1 MSPKFLLH
9 VLVMLT
15 MAGCSHMPVTSM
27 VKLARVDF
35 ETSDPAQL
43 RAAIKLPRTLRP
55 QPNGVA
61 LRIAVQVGRA
71 PEEARD
77 FMLREL
83 SEPAELTREAGAG
96 SHIFA
101 YRIDDSDLARLK
113 AFRSELIDRKSSRP
127 EGLDLYLGTA
137 ASMQGGRTGGR
148 SGLLH
153 DLSANSGDERLRGAR
168 PRRRSALDCPGPRHG
183 RRDPALRV
191 LAELQPHP
199 VIGRDYAGRQAL
211 AQHLVVEI
219 GMHVGDDGALRL
231 EALDP

>member
-1 MSPKFLLH
+1 
-9 VLVMLT
+9 
-15 MAGCSHMPVTSM
+15 MPVTSM

-83 SEPAELTREAGAG
+83 PEPAELTREAGAG

-101 YRIDDSDLARLK
+101 YRIDDADLA
-113 AFRSELIDRKSSRP
+113 AW
-127 EGLDLYLGTA
+127 
-137 ASMQGGRTGGR
+137 
-148 SGLLH
+148 
-153 DLSANSGDERLRGAR
+153 
-168 PRRRSALDCPGPRHG
+168 
-183 RRDPALRV
+183 
-191 LAELQPHP
+191 QPFAP
-199 VIGRDYAGRQAL
+199 S
-211 AQHLVVEI
+211 
-219 GMHVGDDGALRL
+219 
-231 EALDP
+231 

>member
-1 MSPKFLLH
+1 MNSRLLLH
-9 VLVMLT
+9 CLLRILSMLA

-83 SEPAELTREAGAG
+83 PEPAELTREAGAD

-101 YRIDDSDLARLK
+101 YRIDDADLTRLAAFRTELIAKKRAQARKARSRFRYGRKHARPASCRTVRSTSRTYLRTAETKDYVALARDVDL
-113 AFRSELIDRKSSRP
+113 RSIVP
-127 EGLDLYLGTA
+127 NA
-137 ASMQGGRTGGR
+137 AVV
-148 SGLLH
+148 
-153 DLSANSGDERLRGAR
+153 AEI
-168 PRRRSALDCPGPRHG
+168 PRCGS
-183 RRDPALRV
+183 
-191 LAELQPHP
+191 
-199 VIGRDYAGRQAL
+199 
-211 AQHLVVEI
+211 
-219 GMHVGDDGALRL
+219 
-231 EALDP
+231 